1 MTTSTLFYGF
11 GAYVG
16 RLNGLRQVE
25 WWPDAPATLKWDPA
39 KLIATDL
46 AKTPLAV
53 ANGEI
58 AIDDIEV
65 DDHIVN
71 TGLTRIGP
79 RYPQGEMVGA
89 IWLAKG
95 FYDALPANVRPPRQ
109 STQDGAD
116 YELTSVLYW
125 NGTTPGR
132 RFFGFRG
139 RIASNPGG
147 GITRVEVWHGGRGRV
162 ANEKPRGPFDLDFAK
177 DVDPTHTAIGP
188 GGAQDGAIFIEDQK
202 ARELQLRSPKIPES
216 SGFDF
221 FPGR

>member
-16 RLNGLRQVE
+16 RINGLRQVE
-25 WWPDAPATLKWDPA
+25 WWPDAPATLGWDPQ
-39 KLIATDL
+39 KLITTDL
-46 AKTPLAV
+46 GRTPLAV

-58 AIDDIEV
+58 GIDAVDV
-65 DDHIVN
+65 DDHLIHG
-71 TGLTRIGP
+71 GLTRIGP

-89 IWLAKG
+89 IWLSKR
-95 FYDALPANVRPPRQ
+95 FYDTLPPNKQPPLQ
-109 STQDGAD
+109 SSQDAHL

-139 RIASNPGG
+139 RIVSNAG
-147 GITRVEVWHGGRGRV
+147 GITRVQVWHGGRGKV
-162 ANEKPRGPFDLDFAK
+162 PNEPPKGAFDLDFAK
-177 DVDPTHTAIGP
+177 DVDQGLTAIGS
-188 GGAQDGAIFIEDQK
+188 GGTQDGAIYIEDKK